1 MEVLIRSLAPEDWPD
16 VARIYQEG
24 IDTGDATFETEV
36 PDWGRW
42 DAGRHPTARIV
53 TVGEQRILGFATVSP
68 VSKRTVYRGVAEV
81 MVYVASGA
89 RGKGVGRRLMD
100 ALVHVTEDAG
110 IWTLQASIFPE
121 NEASVAV
128 HQAVGFRIVGTRER
142 IARTQDGRW
151 RDTVIMERRSRK
163 VGTPDPNGPS

>member
-1 MEVLIRSLAPEDWPD
+1 MEVLIRSLVPEDWPD

-53 TVGEQRILGFATVSP
+53 AVGEQRMLGFATVSP

-110 IWTLQASIFPE
+110 IWTLQASIFPRTKPPWPCTRRW
-121 NEASVAV
+121 ASGSSEPGNASPVRRTA
-128 HQAVGFRIVGTRER
+128 GGGTL
-142 IARTQDGRW
+142 
-151 RDTVIMERRSRK
+151 
-163 VGTPDPNGPS
+163 